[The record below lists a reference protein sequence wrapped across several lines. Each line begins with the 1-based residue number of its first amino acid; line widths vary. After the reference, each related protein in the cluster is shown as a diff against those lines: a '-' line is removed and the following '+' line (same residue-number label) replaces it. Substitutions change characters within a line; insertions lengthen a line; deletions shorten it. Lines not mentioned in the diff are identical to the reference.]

1 MSDPVELPSPPSPP
15 TSPFASEA
23 SARRGPVFAVLAA
36 LLLAGGLADRID
48 RPTDREVAASPL
60 AQVEAMPTAAPSASL
75 SSSWFCAG
83 GTARP
88 EGADGVVADGT
99 VVVANA
105 GSRTRKGT
113 IRVVPSEGEAKTVPL
128 EVPGRSRAAVKYAD
142 VVAAPFAAALVEL
155 DGGDVVV
162 EHQISGPQGFS
173 TAPCASSASDQWYL
187 AEGST
192 AREGANPEDRMLLAL
207 YNPFPEDAIV
217 DLSFTHESGRSVP
230 SDFTGLVVKGGALR
244 VVNVGAHV
252 RRRAHIATTAVARS
266 GRIVI
271 DRIQLR
277 NGTNKGM
284 SLALA
289 ATSPGTTW
297 YFPEG
302 LVADGVG
309 ESFHLYN
316 PTNDEAQVSIELA
329 LESGA
334 AEPFDLTVAPRG
346 RLTVVAGEEE
356 RVPKGVGHA
365 ATVISL
371 NDVPIIAERSV
382 VTAAPAG
389 RAGSADSLGARRAA
403 SRWVLATGSAT
414 PTVDEWIVILNPGPG
429 DATVEVQALAGQLL
443 APESLPPFEVAAG
456 RRVAVRASEHFS
468 REDLALLVSATAP
481 VVVERGVYLVGSP
494 GIALSSGIP
503 LR

>member
-1 MSDPVELPSPPSPP
+1 MTDEMEASTSLVSPPSVEPR
-15 TSPFASEA
+15 
-23 SARRGPVFAVLAA
+23 ARRAPVFVALAA
-36 LLLAGGLADRID
+36 LLVAGAVADRMA
-48 RPTDREVAASPL
+48 RPTDRERAASPL
-60 AQVEAMPTAAPSASL
+60 AQVEAMPIAAPSRSL

-88 EGADGVVADGT
+88 DGADGVVADGT
-99 VVVANA
+99 VVVANPSDRA
-105 GSRTRKGT
+105 VKGT
-113 IRVVPSEGEAKTVPL
+113 IRVVPSEGEAKVAPL
-128 EVPGRSRAAVKYAD
+128 EVPARSRTSVRYAD
-142 VVAAPFAAALVEL
+142 VVTAPFAAALVEL

-162 EHQISGPQGFS
+162 EHQISGAQGFS
-173 TAPCASSASDQWYL
+173 TAPCASSASERWYL

-230 SDFTGLVVKGGALR
+230 SDFTGIVVKGGALR
-244 VVNVGAHV
+244 VVNVGDHV
-252 RRRAHIATTAVARS
+252 RRRAHISMTAVARS
-266 GRIVI
+266 GRIVV

-277 NGTNKGM
+277 NGANKGM

-316 PTNDEAQVSIELA
+316 PTNEEAQVSIELA
-329 LESGA
+329 LETGA

-365 ATVISL
+365 ATVLSL
-371 NDVPIIAERSV
+371 NDVPIVAERSV
-382 VTAAPAG
+382 VTSAPAT
-389 RAGSADSLGARRAA
+389 RTGSADTFGARRTADT
-403 SRWVLATGSAT
+403 WVLAAGAAT
-414 PTVDEWIVILNPGPG
+414 PTVDEWVVVLNPGPR
-429 DATVEVQALAGQLL
+429 DAMVEVQALAGGQLL
-443 APESLPPFEVAAG
+443 GPESLPPFAVEAG
-456 RRVAVRASEHFS
+456 RRVAVRATEHFS
-468 REDLALLVSATAP
+468 REDLALLVSSTSP
-481 VVVERGVYLVGSP
+481 VVVERGIYLVGSP

>member
-1 MSDPVELPSPPSPP
+1 MP
-15 TSPFASEA
+15 
-23 SARRGPVFAVLAA
+23 
-36 LLLAGGLADRID
+36 
-48 RPTDREVAASPL
+48 VAAP
-60 AQVEAMPTAAPSASL
+60 VTSL

-99 VVVANA
+99 VIVANPGDRA
-105 GSRTRKGT
+105 LQGT
-113 IRVVPSEGEAKTVPL
+113 IRVVPSEGEAKTAPL
-128 EVPGRSRAAVKYAD
+128 QVAARSRTTVKYSD

-155 DGGDVVV
+155 DGGGVVV
-162 EHQISGPQGFS
+162 EHSISGPQGYS
-173 TAPCASSASDQWYL
+173 TAPCASSASERWYL

-217 DLSFTHESGRSVP
+217 DLSFAHEGGRSVP
-230 SDFTGLVVKGGALR
+230 SDFTGLVVKGGTLR
-244 VVNVGAHV
+244 MVNVGDHV
-252 RRRAHIATTAVARS
+252 RRRAHIAMTAVARS
-266 GRIVI
+266 GRVVV

-302 LVADGVG
+302 LVADGIA

-316 PTNDEAQVSIELA
+316 PTGEEAQVSIELA
-329 LESGA
+329 LETGA
-334 AEPFDLTVAPRG
+334 AEPFDLTVPPRA
-346 RLTVVAGEEE
+346 RLTVVAGDED

-365 ATVISL
+365 ATVVSL
-371 NDVPIIAERSV
+371 NDVPVVAERSV
-382 VTAAPAG
+382 IAVAPSTRGTGA
-389 RAGSADSLGARRAA
+389 ADSLGARRTA
-403 SRWVLATGSAT
+403 RQWVLAAGAAS
-414 PTVDEWIVILNPGPG
+414 PTVDEWVVVLNPGPA
-429 DATVEVQALAGQLL
+429 DATVTIRSLEGGRLV
-443 APESLPPFEVAAG
+443 APDSLPATQLDAG
-456 RRVAVRASEHFS
+456 RRIAIRVTEHFS
-468 REDLALLVSATAP
+468 NEQLALLVESTSP
-481 VVVERGVYLVGSP
+481 VVVERGVYLVGSA
-494 GIALSSGIP
+494 GIALSAGIP